1 MFTSRKLYDLIWPL
15 LAEQLLTVLVGMID
29 VLMVAQLGEAAVSG
43 VSLADS
49 VNHLVIMALTA
60 LTAGGTVVTAKAIGA
75 GDRERSSACSAQ
87 LLSSAFVLMTV
98 ISAVLIIMRVPLL
111 RAAFGAA
118 EESVVDN
125 AGRYMIYTT
134 LSFPFLALYQGASAV
149 FRAKGNTRLSM
160 RVALEMNLF
169 NISGNALCIFV
180 LHMGVEGVAVPTLV
194 SRAAAA
200 AVMISCLQRDDDVA
214 VRSTACLRPDREIL
228 GEMLSIGVPGSIE
241 SALFNLGKV
250 MLQSLVS
257 TLGTASIAAYA
268 VASNLATYL
277 YLPGNALG
285 AAMTTVVGQCRG
297 AGEYGQA
304 RYYVRK
310 IIGINYMM
318 LFVICTVMAL
328 FRGPIVSLYSLGGD
342 ASAQAMAL
350 ILSHCIAM
358 IIWPVAFMLPYY
370 FRAMGRAAYTMTVS
384 LAAMGLFRI
393 ALACLFVAYL
403 GKGVLWVWLAMYTDW
418 LFRSAVFIHG
428 FRKDEKEGP
437 LKAV

>member
-49 VNHLVIMALTA
+49 VNHLVIMALSA

-160 RVALEMNLF
+160 RVALGMNLF

-180 LHMGVEGVAVPTLV
+180 LHMGVEGVAVQ
-194 SRAAAA
+194 
-200 AVMISCLQRDDDVA
+200 I
-214 VRSTACLRPDREIL
+214 
-228 GEMLSIGVPGSIE
+228 
-241 SALFNLGKV
+241 
-250 MLQSLVS
+250 
-257 TLGTASIAAYA
+257 
-268 VASNLATYL
+268 
-277 YLPGNALG
+277 
-285 AAMTTVVGQCRG
+285 
-297 AGEYGQA
+297 
-304 RYYVRK
+304 
-310 IIGINYMM
+310 
-318 LFVICTVMAL
+318 
-328 FRGPIVSLYSLGGD
+328 
-342 ASAQAMAL
+342 
-350 ILSHCIAM
+350 
-358 IIWPVAFMLPYY
+358 
-370 FRAMGRAAYTMTVS
+370 GRAHV
-384 LAAMGLFRI
+384 
-393 ALACLFVAYL
+393 
-403 GKGVLWVWLAMYTDW
+403 
-418 LFRSAVFIHG
+418 
-428 FRKDEKEGP
+428 
-437 LKAV
+437 